1 MGSSDPKCVALFRKA
16 NAGGVILVEP
26 GNDLYE
32 IIQAYVREAIK
43 KEGHFVC
50 RIEIPCKFCSVLL
63 P

>member
-1 MGSSDPKCVALFRKA
+1 MGSSDTKCVALFRKA

-43 KEGHFVC
+43 KEGHFPQ
-50 RIEIPCKFCSVLL
+50 IKNT
-63 P
+63 